1 MNLFLVLGKFGNL
14 FYYCFVVLVC
24 KMYIDLIEFN
34 NESLLNIYM
43 LYRGFIVFN
52 KNIKIYNKVIILYFK
67 LFFRFNI

>member
-14 FYYCFVVLVC
+14 FYFCFVFVC
-24 KMYIDLIEFN
+24 IMYIDLIEFN

-67 LFFRFNI
+67 LFFRFII